1 MGNRMGLFFASVDGH
16 ESRSTC
22 SRRILFNWLI
32 MSPLLCARGQD
43 RQQGLEQQPNPRHP
57 FPNPEKPEQDRK
69 LPNGKSQNDAI
80 AKQNHEQAL
89 KDTNDLITVA
99 QQLKDELQK
108 AGNYV
113 VPVSSMKKTEEIE
126 KLARRIRGR
135 LKD

>member
-1 MGNRMGLFFASVDGH
+1 MGLFLTMHGGQKSVFA
-16 ESRSTC
+16 C
-22 SRRILFNWLI
+22 SRRTVLFSSI
-32 MSPLLCARGQD
+32 ASALCCAQQQD
-43 RQQGLEQQPNPRHP
+43 AQEPPGNRRIPPIPNPS
-57 FPNPEKPEQDRK
+57 NPEDRK

-89 KDTNDLITVA
+89 KDTNELIAVA
-99 QQLKDELQK
+99 EQLRDELKK

-113 VPVSSMKKTEEIE
+113 VPVSSVKKTEEIE

>member
-1 MGNRMGLFFASVDGH
+1 MGLFLTGPRGH
-16 ESRSTC
+16 ESGYAC
-22 SRRILFNWLI
+22 SRRTLLLSSFG
-32 MSPLLCARGQD
+32 SALLCAQEQGGQEP
-43 RQQGLEQQPNPRHP
+43 QGNRRLPPLPNPG
-57 FPNPEKPEQDRK
+57 NPEDRK

-89 KDTNDLITVA
+89 KDTNDLIAVA
-99 QQLKDELQK
+99 EHLRDELQK

-113 VPVSSMKKTEEIE
+113 VPVSSVKKTEEIE

>member
-1 MGNRMGLFFASVDGH
+1 
-16 ESRSTC
+16 
-22 SRRILFNWLI
+22 
-32 MSPLLCARGQD
+32 MSPLLCASEQD
-43 RQQGLEQQPNPRHP
+43 GQQGLEQQPTPRHP
-57 FPNPEKPEQDRK
+57 FPNPERPEQDRK

-113 VPVSSMKKTEEIE
+113 VPVSSVKKTEEIE

>member
-1 MGNRMGLFFASVDGH
+1 MGLSLIGP
-16 ESRSTC
+16 SRRETVGAC
-22 SRRILFNWLI
+22 SRRTV
-32 MSPLLCARGQD
+32 LLSSIASTLLWSQDQDGQ
-43 RQQGLEQQPNPRHP
+43 EQQPHRQLPPLPSADKRN
-57 FPNPEKPEQDRK
+57 EDRK

-89 KDTNDLITVA
+89 KDANELITVA
-99 QQLKDELQK
+99 GQLRDELQK

-113 VPVSSMKKTEEIE
+113 VPVSSVKKTEEIE